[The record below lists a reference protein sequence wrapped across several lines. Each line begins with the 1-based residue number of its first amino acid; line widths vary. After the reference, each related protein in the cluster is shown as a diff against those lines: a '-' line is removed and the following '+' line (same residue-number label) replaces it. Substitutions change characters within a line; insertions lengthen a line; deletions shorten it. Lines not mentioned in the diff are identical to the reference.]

1 MKFNPHPYQ
10 KRAIAHTL
18 DHPYAGLFLD
28 MGLGK
33 TVIALT
39 AVDILMYERLEV
51 EKVLVIAPKKVAEDT
66 WSREASKWDHL
77 KHLRISVVMGS
88 EKHRIEALREE
99 ADVYVINRENVA
111 WLVGY
116 YQTAFPFDMVLI
128 DELSGFKSNK
138 SVRFKSLRMVRPRI
152 SRLVG
157 LTGTPRPNGLIDLWA
172 QIYLMDQGERL
183 GKTLTGFRQRYFTP
197 GRTNGQ
203 IVFEYNPR
211 SDAEEAIYS
220 KISDICISMRA
231 EDYLTLP
238 PRIDRTVYVNLS
250 DALRRKYEDFEKR
263 QILALPEAND
273 ISAVNAA
280 ALSGKLLQ
288 FASGAVYD
296 ADHTW
301 YEVHREKLE
310 ALSEI
315 VEAAS
320 GPVLVFYSF
329 RHDAERILDYLKE
342 YRPRQYRSAED
353 GTDWNEGKIRVMLAH
368 PASTAYGLN
377 LQAGGSTIV
386 WFSLSWSLELYE
398 QANARLHRQGQQKP
412 VIVHHLVTKG
422 THDEDILPA
431 LEKKASGQNGMME
444 ALSVRI
450 KKYKP

>member
-1 MKFNPHPYQ
+1 MKFEPHPYQ
-10 KRAIAHTL
+10 EKALAHVL
-18 DHPYAGLFLD
+18 DHPYTGLFLD

-33 TVIALT
+33 TVVALS
-39 AVDILMYERLEV
+39 AANILMYERLEV
-51 EKVLVIAPKKVAEDT
+51 EKVLVIAPKKVAEST
-66 WSREASKWDHL
+66 WSNEASKWGHL
-77 KHLRISVVMGS
+77 KHLRVSVVMGS
-88 EKHRIEALREE
+88 ERKRVEALR
-99 ADVYVINRENVA
+99 ADADLYVINRENVA

-128 DELSGFKSNK
+128 DELSSFKSNK
-138 SVRFKSLRMVRPRI
+138 SIRFKALRMVRPKVR
-152 SRLVG
+152 RLVG

-172 QIYLMDQGERL
+172 QMYLLDMGERL

-211 SDAEEAIYS
+211 EDSEQAVYS

-238 PRIDRTVYVNLS
+238 PRIDRTVSVNLP
-250 DALRRKYEDFEKR
+250 DAILRKYEEFEKK
-263 QILALPEAND
+263 QILALPDEKD

-296 ADHTW
+296 ADHNW

-310 ALSEI
+310 ALGEI
-315 VEAAS
+315 VEAAA

-329 RHDAERILDYLKE
+329 LHDLERIQDYLRA
-342 YRPRQYRSAED
+342 YHPRQYKTAED
-353 GTDWNEGKIRVMLAH
+353 GVNWNAGKIRVMLAH

-377 LQAGGSTIV
+377 LQAGGNTIV
-386 WFSLSWSLELYE
+386 WFSLNWSLELYE
-398 QANARLHRQGQQKP
+398 QANARLHRQGQEKP
-412 VIVHHLVTKG
+412 VIVHHLVTRG

-431 LEKKASGQNGMME
+431 LENKAQGQNGMKE

-450 KKYKP
+450 RKYRT